1 MKETESQ
8 IKNNNNNMS
17 IIFEAEGVE
26 FPQINKTE
34 LSKWIKSIVKMHGK
48 ETGEIFYLFCD
59 DEKIL
64 EVNREYL
71 NHDFYTD
78 IITFDYSEGN
88 TISGDIL
95 ISLQTVE
102 SNSQMYQTDYSEE
115 LHRVI
120 IHGILH
126 LCGLNDLT
134 DEEKTA
140 MRNAEDSAL
149 EMLFPNK
156 RIK

>member
-1 MKETESQ
+1 MEITFQS
-8 IKNNNNNMS
+8 
-17 IIFEAEGVE
+17 EGVDH
-26 FPQINKTE
+26 PQINETE
-34 LSKWIKSIVKMHGK
+34 LLSWIESVAKKHDR
-48 ETGEIFYLFCD
+48 EAGEISYLFCD

-64 EVNREYL
+64 EVNQQYL
-71 NHDFYTD
+71 DHDFYTD

-88 TISGDIL
+88 TISGDII

-126 LCGLNDLT
+126 LCGLKDST
-134 DEEKTA
+134 EEDEKA
-140 MRNAEDSAL
+140 MRDAENRAL
-149 EMLFPNK
+149 EMLFS
-156 RIK
+156 

>member
-1 MKETESQ
+1 MEITYQS
-8 IKNNNNNMS
+8 
-17 IIFEAEGVE
+17 EGVE
-26 FPQINKTE
+26 HPQIDENKISSWIE
-34 LSKWIKSIVKMHGK
+34 SVAKKYSK
-48 ETGEIFYLFCD
+48 EIGDISYLFCD

-64 EVNREYL
+64 EANQEYL

-88 TISGDIL
+88 VISGYII

-102 SNSQMYQTDYSEE
+102 SNSQMYKTDFQEE

-126 LCGLNDLT
+126 LCGQGDLT
-134 DEEKTA
+134 EEEEKA
-140 MRNAEDSAL
+140 LRDAENSAL
-149 EMLFPNK
+149 EMLDK
-156 RIK
+156 

>member
-1 MKETESQ
+1 MEITFQS
-8 IKNNNNNMS
+8 
-17 IIFEAEGVE
+17 EGVE
-26 FPQINKTE
+26 HPPIDENS
-34 LSKWIKSIVKMHGK
+34 LSQWIETVAKKHDR
-48 ETGEIFYLFCD
+48 ETGEISYLFCD

-64 EVNREYL
+64 EVNQQYL

-88 TISGDIL
+88 VISGDII

-102 SNSQMYQTDYSEE
+102 SNSQMYKTDFKEE

-126 LCGLNDLT
+126 LCGLGDLT
-134 DEEKTA
+134 DEEESA
-140 MRNAEDSAL
+140 MRAAENSAL
-149 EMLFPNK
+149 EMLVAE
-156 RIK
+156 

>member
-1 MKETESQ
+1 MAIDFQ
-8 IKNNNNNMS
+8 
-17 IIFEAEGVE
+17 AEGIAL
-26 FPQINKTE
+26 PKIKKRT
-34 LSKWIKSIVKMHGK
+34 LSKWIENVAEKYEKKI
-48 ETGEIFYLFCD
+48 GEISYLFCD

-78 IITFDYSEGN
+78 IITFDYCEED
-88 TISGDIL
+88 TLSGDII

-102 SNSQMYQTDYSEE
+102 SNSQMYKTDFLQE

-126 LCGLNDLT
+126 LCGLNDAS
-134 DEEKTA
+134 DEEEKA
-140 MRNAEDSAL
+140 MRLAEDSAL
-149 EMLFPNK
+149 EMLFPK
-156 RIK
+156 ETAE

>member
-1 MKETESQ
+1 MEITFQS
-8 IKNNNNNMS
+8 
-17 IIFEAEGVE
+17 EGIE
-26 FPQINKTE
+26 HPQINEAE
-34 LSKWIKSIVKMHGK
+34 LSSWIESVAKKHK
-48 ETGEIFYLFCD
+48 RETGEISYLFCD

-64 EVNREYL
+64 EVNKEYL

-88 TISGDIL
+88 TISGDLI

-126 LCGLNDLT
+126 LCGMKDT
-134 DEEKTA
+134 TEEDEKA
-140 MRNAEDSAL
+140 MREAEDRAL
-149 EMLFPNK
+149 EMLFPKEN
-156 RIK
+156 IE

>member
-1 MKETESQ
+1 MTVTFQAEDIDFPNIEENKLTEWISKVAQKHKKE
-8 IKNNNNNMS
+8 
-17 IIFEAEGVE
+17 V
-26 FPQINKTE
+26 
-34 LSKWIKSIVKMHGK
+34 
-48 ETGEIFYLFCD
+48 GEISYLFCN

-64 EVNREYL
+64 EINREYL

-102 SNSQMYQTDYSEE
+102 SNSQMYKTDFSEE

-126 LCGLNDLT
+126 LCGLKDSSPEEET
-134 DEEKTA
+134 IMRSAEEK
-140 MRNAEDSAL
+140 AL
-149 EMLFPNK
+149 EMLSFDTSSV
-156 RIK
+156 